1 MIRDLSFGSKAVRM
15 GSHRSRILIAIVLNL
30 FLLFVK
36 ELVEIPESLE
46 AILAAEIAGLKIKF
60 NTGRALKC
68 RGFPAFRVV
77 TSLLTHV
84 NCLSVRVDLILCS
97 FN

>member
-1 MIRDLSFGSKAVRM
+1 MIRYLSFGSETGRI
-15 GSHRSRILIAIVLNL
+15 GSHGSRILEAIILNL

-46 AILAAEIAGLKIKF
+46 ALLAAEIAGFYIEF
-60 NTGRALKC
+60 YTGRALKC

-84 NCLSVRVDLILCS
+84 NSLSVRIDWVLCI